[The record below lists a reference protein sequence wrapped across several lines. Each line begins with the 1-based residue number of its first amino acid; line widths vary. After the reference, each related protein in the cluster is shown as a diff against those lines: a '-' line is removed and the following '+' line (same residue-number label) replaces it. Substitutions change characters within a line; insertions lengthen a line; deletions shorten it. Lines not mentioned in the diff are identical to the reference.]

1 MKLQVYTMQTPEEAL
16 AVAALGVDHVGVTP
30 SQLGLP
36 GEVDLEAARAIVEA
50 VRGRAVAVALSV
62 ESDPD
67 AIEAMVRAVRP
78 DILHLCGLSGSL
90 GPENVRT
97 LPFDPSA
104 LTPSGVAGQRVL
116 RTLPFDPSA
125 LTPSGVAGQ
134 RELRTLPEAVRAR
147 LPDLPIMQAVSVTG
161 PEALD
166 AALAYQ
172 EVVDYLILDTQAPDI
187 PGIGASGATHDWT
200 ISREIVRRVRV
211 PVVLAGGLSPE
222 NVAEAIRAVQPWGV
236 DSLTYTN
243 RPLPGGGF
251 CKDLERVRGFVEAAR
266 DAWSLTKDEGRV
278 TKDDAGLRPGMG

>member
-1 MKLQVYTMQTPEEAL
+1 MKIQIYTMQTPEEAL
-16 AVAALGVDHVGVTP
+16 AVAAMGVDHVGVTP

-36 GEVDLEAARAIVEA
+36 GEVDLAAARAIVEA

-67 AIEAMVRAVRP
+67 AIEDMVRAVRP

-90 GPENVRT
+90 QPENVRA
-97 LPFDPSA
+97 LPFD
-104 LTPSGVAGQRVL
+104 
-116 RTLPFDPSA
+116 
-125 LTPSGVAGQ
+125 PSGVAGQ
-134 RELRTLPEAVRAR
+134 RELRTVPFDTLRTVPFDTLRTVPFDTLRTVRAR
-147 LPDLPIMQAVSVTG
+147 LPGLPIMQAVSVTG

-172 EVVDYLILDTQAPDI
+172 EAADYLILDTQAPDI

-222 NVAEAIRAVQPWGV
+222 NVADAIRAVRPWGV
-236 DSLTYTN
+236 DSLTHTN
-243 RPLPGGGF
+243 HPLPGGGF
-251 CKDLERVRGFVEAAR
+251 RTELIVLRKDLERVRGFVAAAR
-266 DAWSLTKDEGRV
+266 DAWSLTKDE
-278 TKDDAGLRPGMG
+278 AGL

>member
-1 MKLQVYTMQTPEEAL
+1 MKIQIYTMQTPEEAL
-16 AVAALGVDHVGVTP
+16 AVAGLGVDHVGVTP
-30 SQLGLP
+30 SQRGLP
-36 GEVDLEAARAIVEA
+36 GEVDLPTARAIVEA

-90 GPENVRT
+90 QPEDVR
-97 LPFDPSA
+97 P
-104 LTPSGVAGQRVL
+104 L
-116 RTLPFDPSA
+116 RL
-125 LTPSGVAGQ
+125 
-134 RELRTLPEAVRAR
+134 R
-147 LPDLPIMQAVSVTG
+147 LPDLPLMQAVSVAG

-172 EVVDYLILDTQAPDI
+172 DAADYLILDTQAPDI

-222 NVAEAIRAVQPWGV
+222 NVADAIRAVRPWGV
-236 DSLTYTN
+236 DSLTHTN
-243 RPLPGGGF
+243 HPLPGGGF
-251 CKDLERVRGFVEAAR
+251 RKDLERVRGFVAAAR
-266 DAWSLTKDEGRV
+266 EVGA
-278 TKDDAGLRPGMG
+278 